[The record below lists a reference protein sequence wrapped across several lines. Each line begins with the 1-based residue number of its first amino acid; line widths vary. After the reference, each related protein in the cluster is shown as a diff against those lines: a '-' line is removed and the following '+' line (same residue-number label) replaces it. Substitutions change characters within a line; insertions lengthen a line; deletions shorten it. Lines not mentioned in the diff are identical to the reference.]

1 VYEESEWNMV
11 THRESLS
18 YLKPT
23 AMAPTALY
31 FGQVGPEDEDVL
43 APSKSKPMAEIRS
56 RGYPFTFLI

>member
-1 VYEESEWNMV
+1 MV